1 MNLCGQVLKA
11 ELEDQ
16 EKSLKAAVA
25 LQENAPGFNHSVVD
39 SV

>member
-1 MNLCGQVLKA
+1 MYCKQVLKA

-25 LQENAPGFNHSVVD
+25 LQEMPYDFLKKKTPQ
-39 SV
+39 

>member
-1 MNLCGQVLKA
+1 VLKA

-25 LQENAPGFNHSVVD
+25 LQEMRYGFLKKKTPQKK
-39 SV
+39 